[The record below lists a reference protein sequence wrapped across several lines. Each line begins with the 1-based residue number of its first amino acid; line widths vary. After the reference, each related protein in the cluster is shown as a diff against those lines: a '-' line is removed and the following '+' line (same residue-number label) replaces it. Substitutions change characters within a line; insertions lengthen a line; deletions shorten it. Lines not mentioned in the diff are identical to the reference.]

1 MWRTL
6 SAAFRSE
13 GKIVLTVASSGIA
26 SLLLLGGRTTHSKFK
41 IPVPTLDNSVWN
53 IEQGSEAS
61 ELLKKAELIIWD
73 EAPMTHKYCFEA
85 LDITLND
92 IMSGMTKE
100 NVVFSGKVIVFGG
113 DFRQILPVNPR
124 GSRSDIV
131 NSTINAS
138 YLWDHCE
145 VLTLTKNMCL
155 LQRGLQSSTASE
167 IQEFSDWI
175 VKISDGKL
183 EEPNDGLV
191 EVEIP
196 KEFLISEFNDPIQ
209 AIVNTTYPDLIHKYT
224 KESFL
229 QSRAILASRMRLSI
243 KSMNTCYH

>member
-6 SAAFRSE
+6 SSAFRSE

-26 SLLLLGGRTTHSKFK
+26 SLLLPGGRTTHSKFK
-41 IPVPTLDNSVWN
+41 IPVPTLDNSVCN

-85 LDITLND
+85 LDRILND

-100 NVVFSGKVIVFGG
+100 NVVFGGKVIVFGG
-113 DFRQILPVNPR
+113 DFRQILPVIPG

-145 VLTLTKNMCL
+145 VLTLTKNLRL
-155 LQRGLQSSTASE
+155 LQ
-167 IQEFSDWI
+167 
-175 VKISDGKL
+175 
-183 EEPNDGLV
+183 
-191 EVEIP
+191 
-196 KEFLISEFNDPIQ
+196 
-209 AIVNTTYPDLIHKYT
+209 
-224 KESFL
+224 
-229 QSRAILASRMRLSI
+229 
-243 KSMNTCYH
+243 